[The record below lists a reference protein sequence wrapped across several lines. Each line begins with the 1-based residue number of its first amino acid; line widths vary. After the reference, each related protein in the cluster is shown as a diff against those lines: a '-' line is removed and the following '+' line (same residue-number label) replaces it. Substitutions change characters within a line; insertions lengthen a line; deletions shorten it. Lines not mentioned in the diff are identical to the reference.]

1 MTLTKTPVKFSPATS
16 RKRVP
21 LVPPILVQRQW
32 SVLDDTLHDEGG
44 AEALDAWEGGEGFP
58 RPPGKAGRWA
68 VMTRRR

>member
-44 AEALDAWEGGEGFP
+44 AEALDAWEGGEAVVLDLLGG
-58 RPPGKAGRWA
+58 RAGR
-68 VMTRRR
+68 R